1 MRFSEAFRETMF
13 RFSLKGNE
21 LAKRSGLTETQ
32 ISDFR
37 NGKNLRMDS
46 VEKILKALSPEA
58 REYMLIL
65 VLREDNAGIMPL
77 PKPQNGEEQGPLTNG
92 VDKK

>member
-1 MRFSEAFRETMF
+1 MF